1 MTKMKEKLTEEE
13 KKTII
18 EGVFDG
24 DEERAKP
31 VLLAMS
37 LVGEE
42 KTLKKAASC
51 PNLKEFVQARL
62 KRKKEKRKK

>member
-1 MTKMKEKLTEEE
+1 MKTKESLTEEE

-31 VLLAMS
+31 VLLAMA
-37 LVGEE
+37 LLG
-42 KTLKKAASC
+42 KNGILKNIASC
-51 PNLKEFVQARL
+51 PNFKEFVQERV
-62 KRKKEKRKK
+62 KRKREK